1 MDRPLWPSGLLVKVD
16 KIRNLSQLL
25 VCVRTNPFLKQLNN
39 LWNNLLKFLFYQ
51 RLSVYSKN
59 EASVGWVTELILP
72 FYVKYFKWKSQ
83 IECFYSQLQIAS
95 RNFLVGND
103 KQNHSR
109 RILKLAQILSFCK
122 MLNFTSFR
130 YVNMFNIPSHPLH
143 LD

>member
-1 MDRPLWPSGLLVKVD
+1 MECLQSSGPIVL
-16 KIRNLSQLL
+16 QL
-25 VCVRTNPFLKQLNN
+25 RTNPFLKQLNN
-39 LWNNLLKFLFYQ
+39 LWNNLLKLLFYQ

-59 EASVGWVTELILP
+59 EASVGWVTESILP

-83 IECFYSQLQIAS
+83 IECFYSRLQIAS

-103 KQNHSR
+103 KQNHCR
-109 RILKLAQILSFCK
+109 HILKLVQILSFCK

-130 YVNMFNIPSHPLH
+130 CVNMFNIPSHPLH